1 MSRDLGDTIGE
12 AIGRVARE
20 AAQSVSSNASKAS
33 SKASNGKF
41 SGPTGLAA
49 GAGLAA
55 LAPLAVKGASK
66 LIGNGSNGA
75 GPVKKA
81 REAVSGTV
89 KDAVDKKVDES
100 GGIGGMAKQ
109 AGKSMIPGLG
119 GDSDQGEDQSEE
131 KGAAGVPKGRRMP
144 IQQSIDVAVPVKDA
158 YNAWTQFEEWPKFM
172 HRLDQVSQ
180 EDDSHV
186 RFKTKIWGFS

>member
-20 AAQSVSSNASKAS
+20 AAHSVSNNS

-66 LIGNGSNGA
+66 LVRNGSNGS

-81 REAVSGTV
+81 REAVSGSV

-100 GGIGGMAKQ
+100 GGMGGMAKQ
-109 AGKSMIPGLG
+109 AGKSLIPGLG
-119 GDSDQGEDQSEE
+119 GDSGEDEGQSGGD
-131 KGAAGVPKGRRMP
+131 GA
-144 IQQSIDVAVPVKDA
+144 
-158 YNAWTQFEEWPKFM
+158 
-172 HRLDQVSQ
+172 
-180 EDDSHV
+180 
-186 RFKTKIWGFS
+186 

>member
-20 AAQSVSSNASKAS
+20 AAHSVSNNAN
-33 SKASNGKF
+33 KASNGKF

-49 GAGLAA
+49 GAGLA
-55 LAPLAVKGASK
+55 PLGPPAVKGASK

-119 GDSDQGEDQSEE
+119 GDSDQDEDQAEG
-131 KGAAGVPKGRRMP
+131 KGVAGVHKGRRMP

-186 RFKTKIWGFS
+186 RF

>member
-20 AAQSVSSNASKAS
+20 AAHSVSNNAN
-33 SKASNGKF
+33 KASNGKF

-49 GAGLAA
+49 GAGLA
-55 LAPLAVKGASK
+55 PLGPPAVKGASK

-100 GGIGGMAKQ
+100 GGIGGVAKQ

-119 GDSDQGEDQSEE
+119 GDDSDQDEGQSD
-131 KGAAGVPKGRRMP
+131 GGGGTQGVPKGRRMP
-144 IQQSIDVAVPVKDA
+144 IQQSIDVAVPV
-158 YNAWTQFEEWPKFM
+158 
-172 HRLDQVSQ
+172 
-180 EDDSHV
+180 
-186 RFKTKIWGFS
+186 